1 MTRFRYIGGIEMI
14 LDNMDETMRKLIR
27 TISSNFIRAQKEED
41 GDITNRNRYLE
52 QASFGSIYL
61 ARLLSEREDLIESSR
76 YLLSAAHSYE
86 KAGAINHAIACYD
99 KIIEIGERDFLHKAR
114 EGLSTLNRSGMNELD
129 LVTKEDKVAALDS
142 LVWKYPGL
150 TTTRALQYF
159 SEEFDQELHPASVR
173 SYARELEERNRVTIW
188 GGPQGREYHIYPNV
202 VDLATRKGHYGKKT
216 LVHGSV
222 ESRITKDFRIKF
234 EKWNYNKEMFI
245 LNGTIYPKV
254 VMAVDI
260 EGFAKN
266 LKSFSEPGFRV
277 SAVGILE
284 NFQDLAG
291 DGYETD
297 LEENLDVID
306 SNVLI
311 DGSTDA
317 IIYNRL

>member
-1 MTRFRYIGGIEMI
+1 MI

-27 TISSNFIRAQKEED
+27 TISSNFIRAQKEEN

-52 QASFGSIYL
+52 KASFDSIYL
-61 ARLLSEREDLIESSR
+61 ARLLSERGAIIESSR

-86 KAGAINHAIACYD
+86 KAGAINYAIACYD
-99 KIIEIGERDFLHKAR
+99 KIIEIGETDFSNDAR
-114 EGLSTLNRSGMNELD
+114 EGLSMLKRFRMDEID
-129 LVTKEDKVAALDS
+129 LGTKEGKMAALDS
-142 LVWKYPGL
+142 LVWKHPGL

-159 SEEFDQELHPASVR
+159 SEEFDQELSPTSTR
-173 SYARELEERNRVTIW
+173 SYARELEERKRVTIW
-188 GGPQGREYHIYPNV
+188 GGPQGWEYHIYPNV
-202 VDLATRKGHYGKKT
+202 VDLATRKGHYGKET
-216 LVHGSV
+216 LVPGSV
-222 ESRITKDFRIKF
+222 ESRITEDFRIKF

-245 LNGTIYPKV
+245 LNGTINPKV
-254 VMAVDI
+254 VMAIDM

-291 DGYETD
+291 DGYETN
-297 LEENLDVID
+297 LKENLDVID

-311 DGSTDA
+311 DGNTAA
-317 IIYNRL
+317 IIYNRAG